1 MVADV
6 EENPRGT
13 RVFKTRVSLLIRP
26 SVLGSSVLLRQIVL
40 CFGFLHLPGFL
51 LLHLHS
57 VLLLLGFIFILF
69 SLFNFRLVRATASQ
83 SQIDSVH
90 NFIVKVGFFF
100 FFWTCFSCFFFFGFW
115 KKFHV
120 LCFAGF
126 LLLCS
131 TNFLLRHFS
140 SFCST
145 GFLQRSAGF
154 FLLLRYCLR
163 FPLRKSSLRDWL

>member
-1 MVADV
+1 MEALAFLVL
-6 EENPRGT
+6 PL
-13 RVFKTRVSLLIRP
+13 FFISILLIPPSLLDRSSCRP
-26 SVLGSSVLLRQIVL
+26 IILR
-40 CFGFLHLPGFL
+40 FGFLL
-51 LLHLHS
+51 LLHLHF
-57 VLLLLGFIFILF
+57 VLLLLFFIFVLF
-69 SLFNFRLVRATASQ
+69 LLFHFWLVQAMASQ
-83 SQIDSVH
+83 SQTDSVH

-145 GFLQRSAGF
+145 GFLQRFAGF

>member
-13 RVFKTRVSLLIRP
+13 RVLKTRVSLLIRP
-26 SVLGSSVLLRQIVL
+26 NVLGSSVLLRQIVL

-100 FFWTCFSCFFFFGFW
+100 FFWTCFSCFFFLVFEKNFM
-115 KKFHV
+115 FFALLDFFFFV
-120 LCFAGF
+120 LLIFFYGIS
-126 LLLCS
+126 LL
-131 TNFLLRHFS
+131 FVLL
-140 SFCST
+140 
-145 GFLQRSAGF
+145 GF
-154 FLLLRYCLR
+154 FNVLLGFFSFFVIVYV
-163 FPLRKSSLRDWL
+163 FH